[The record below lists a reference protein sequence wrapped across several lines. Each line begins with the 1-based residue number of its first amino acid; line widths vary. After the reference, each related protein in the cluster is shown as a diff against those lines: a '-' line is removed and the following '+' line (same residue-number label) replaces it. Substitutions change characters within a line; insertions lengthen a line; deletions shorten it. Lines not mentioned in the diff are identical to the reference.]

1 LITQSMGDSVPLMK
15 AVLAAL
21 LLLFQLQ
28 PVLGSVACLSA
39 TERAGEQECKMPEHG
54 QTQRPATTIASSG
67 AATQNC
73 ELAAVCTP
81 APPAI
86 PGLFVALE
94 TSVPPFEAA
103 GPLAATRL
111 LGLPPAPPFHPPRA

>member
-1 LITQSMGDSVPLMK
+1 MGDSVPHMK

-21 LLLFQLQ
+21 LLLFRLQ

-39 TERAGEQECKMPEHG
+39 SDRPAGQECKMPEHG
-54 QTQRPATTIASSG
+54 QAPTPTATIASSG
-67 AATQNC
+67 AAAQNC
-73 ELAAVCTP
+73 ERAPVCTP

-86 PGLFVALE
+86 PGLSVTLE